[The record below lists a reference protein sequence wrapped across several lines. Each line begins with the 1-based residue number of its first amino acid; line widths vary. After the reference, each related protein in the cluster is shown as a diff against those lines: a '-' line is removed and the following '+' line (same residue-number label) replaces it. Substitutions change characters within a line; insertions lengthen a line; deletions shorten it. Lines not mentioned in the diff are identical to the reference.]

1 MMEEELTFEEIMKK
15 LEEII
20 MELENGDL
28 DLEKSVSKFEEG
40 MKLSKKCNEI
50 LENAEKRISV
60 LIEKDGK
67 LEEKNFIEEEE

>member
-15 LEEII
+15 LEEITI
-20 MELENGDL
+20 ELENGDL

-67 LEEKNFIEEEE
+67 LEEKNFIEEED

>member
-15 LEEII
+15 LEEIT
-20 MELENGDL
+20 MESENGDL